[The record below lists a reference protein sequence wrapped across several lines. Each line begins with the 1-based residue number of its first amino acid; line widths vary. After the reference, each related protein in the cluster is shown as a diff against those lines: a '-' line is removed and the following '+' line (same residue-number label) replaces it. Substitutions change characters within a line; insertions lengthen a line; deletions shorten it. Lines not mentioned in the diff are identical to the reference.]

1 MKIKCPQCLLE
12 NLKGSKFCQ
21 ECGFE
26 LSPENLKKVKTG
38 IAASL
43 HEEIE
48 KIDDVIFRPK
58 KREMFSKKPIERFV
72 FIACVGTILG
82 FIGIMVLASLSSEE
96 SQTTNIKTESATFPI
111 SYLNIV
117 DSDLIYDDYFESY
130 FTGTIKNFYSRAAR
144 NVSVRLDFYYD
155 KDLKRHFDTRIVTI
169 WNGAEENGAFSF
181 QVPIN
186 FYPRDHQSWWTWKI
200 ESADYGL

>member
-1 MKIKCPQCLLE
+1 MFE

-26 LSPENLKKVKTG
+26 LTSENLKKVKT

-58 KREMFSKKPIERFV
+58 KKEMFSKKPIERFV

-82 FIGIMVLASLSSEE
+82 FIGITVLASLSSEK

-111 SYLNIV
+111 SHLNIT
-117 DSDLIYDDYFESY
+117 DYDIIYDDYFESY
-130 FTGTIKNFYSRAAR
+130 FVGTLKNAYSGAAR

-155 KDLKRHFDTRIVTI
+155 EALKRHFDTRIVTI
-169 WNGAEENGAFSF
+169 WSGAEANGAFSF

-186 FYPRDHQSWWTWKI
+186 FYPRGQSWWTWKI
-200 ESADYGL
+200 ESADYDL